1 MLKRIILLICLIS
14 TVIFGQMILPASMDV
29 MRELRNSYQN
39 GEIDEYIRLVTRGQQ
54 LTEDDYDEIS
64 SEIESFFDSDQ
75 FLETGGAYLSALFT
89 ERELDEVLMVLNDSS
104 LRSDPNFSG
113 AQKLELMMKKLKPYI
128 VKYLRY
134 RSE

>member
-1 MLKRIILLICLIS
+1 MLKRITLL
-14 TVIFGQMILPASMDV
+14 VIVMINFVLGQMILPASMDV

-39 GEIDEYIRLVTRGQQ
+39 GEIDEYIRLVTRGQE

-64 SEIESFFDSDQ
+64 FEIESFFDSDQ

-89 ERELDEVLMVLNDSS
+89 ERELDEVLAVLNDSS
-104 LRSDPNFSG
+104 LKSDPNFGG